1 MRKVFYFFTVLLFNS
16 ACLLAQVGIGTE
28 FPTATLDVNGRVLV
42 QKKLY
47 LENPGS
53 YTGEENSSFLV
64 INNNDAIHKYNVASS
79 SFGPINYVQFVV
91 RNVSNQG
98 LRGGFDT
105 KIDAENY
112 TLAVHGFYFLR
123 TRDNNTNISFR
134 KTSGTLEANRTRYV
148 EGQQFYAYIQN
159 GTWWLKAFVN
169 NSQFYVGNTL
179 ANPDIYMDVIIYRNN
194 FITKIFPEVQTV
206 DMGRNPTKTVP
217 LPAGF

>member
-1 MRKVFYFFTVLLFNS
+1 MRKVLYFFSALLFNS

-28 FPTATLDVNGRVLV
+28 FPTATLDVHGRVLV

-98 LRGGFDT
+98 LRDGFNT
-105 KIDAENY
+105 KISADNY
-112 TLAVHGFYFLR
+112 TIAVHGFYFLR
-123 TRDNNTNISFR
+123 SSDSNTNISFR
-134 KTSGTLEANRTRYV
+134 KTSGTPQDNRTRYI
-148 EGQQFYAYIQN
+148 EGQQFYAYIQD

>member
-28 FPTATLDVNGRVLV
+28 FPTSTLDVNGDVLV
-42 QKKLY
+42 QSKLY
-47 LENPGS
+47 LEHPGS

-64 INNNDAIHKYNVASS
+64 INNKDAILKYNVASS

-91 RNVSNQG
+91 RNVSNHG
-98 LRGGFDT
+98 LRDGFDT

-134 KTSGTLEANRTRYV
+134 KTSGTPEANRTRYV

>member
-28 FPTATLDVNGRVLV
+28 FPTSTLDVNGDVLV
-42 QKKLY
+42 QSKLY
-47 LENPGS
+47 LEHPGS

-64 INNNDAIHKYNVASS
+64 INNNDAILKYNVATS

-91 RNVSNQG
+91 RNVSNLG
-98 LRGGFDT
+98 LRGGFNT
-105 KIDAENY
+105 KISADNY
-112 TLAVHGFYFLR
+112 TIAVHGFYFLR
-123 TRDNNTNISFR
+123 SSDSNTNISFR
-134 KTSGTLEANRTRYV
+134 KTSGTPQDNRTRYV
-148 EGQQFYAYIQN
+148 EGQQFYAYIQD
-159 GTWWLKAFVN
+159 GTWWLKALVN

-194 FITKIFPEVQTV
+194 FITKIFPTVQNIN
-206 DMGRNPTKTVP
+206 MEGRNEKTVP